1 MILNA
6 QQLTEAREWIAD
18 CFDDVDATE
27 LTDQEVERGVAR
39 HFDGGIKAFLAVIA

>member
-18 CFDDVDATE
+18 CFEDVDAAE
-27 LTDQEVERGVAR
+27 LTHLEVERGIAR
-39 HFDGGIKAFLAVIA
+39 HFEGGIAAFLAVIA